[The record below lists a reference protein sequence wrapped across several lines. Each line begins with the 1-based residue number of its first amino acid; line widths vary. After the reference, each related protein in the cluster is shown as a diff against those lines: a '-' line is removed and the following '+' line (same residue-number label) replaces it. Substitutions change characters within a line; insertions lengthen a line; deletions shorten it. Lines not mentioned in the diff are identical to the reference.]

1 MKILIAEDD
10 PIAFLA
16 LATMLQEWGYEAVP
30 AADGNESWELLRH
43 EYGPPLALLNWTM
56 PGMDGLE
63 VCQRLRQTGKAPHVY
78 ILMVIPENEQQNIIA
93 ALDGG
98 ADDYLGKPFDTQEL
112 RFRLHAARRIVDLQ
126 ETLRFQSAHDILTGV
141 WNQPVIIE
149 ILQRELARA
158 ARSGAPIGVIMADL
172 DHFREVNE
180 GHGPAVGDEVL
191 REVASRIEASIRS
204 YDSVGRYGGEEF
216 VIVLPGCDALTA
228 AAVAERLRHSI
239 GAGPIE
245 TSTATIRIT
254 LSLGVA
260 VPPLPVTGKGR
271 RAGELI
277 RSAAAAL
284 QRAKQGGRNRV
295 EME

>member
-10 PIAFLA
+10 PLAFHT
-16 LATMLQEWGYEAVP
+16 LATLLQEWGYEVVP
-30 AADGNESWELLRH
+30 AADGNESWELLSH
-43 EYGPPLALLNWTM
+43 EDGPPLAILNWTM

-63 VCQRLRQTGKAPHVY
+63 VCQRLRHAGKAPHVY
-78 ILMVIPENEQQNIIA
+78 ILMAIGESDQQNILA

-98 ADDYLGKPFDTQEL
+98 ADDYLAKPFDKQEL

-126 ETLRFQSAHDILTGV
+126 EALRFQSAHDILTGV
-141 WNQPVIIE
+141 WNRPVIIE

-172 DHFREVNE
+172 DHFRKVNE
-180 GHGPAVGDEVL
+180 DHGPAVGDEVL

-216 VIVLPGCDALTA
+216 VIVVPACDALSA
-228 AAVAERLRHSI
+228 AGVAERLRHSI
-239 GAGPIE
+239 SAGPIE
-245 TSTATIRIT
+245 TSAEAIRIT

-260 VPPLPVTGKGR
+260 TPTLPVTGKGR
-271 RAGELI
+271 KAGELI
-277 RSAAAAL
+277 RGAAAAM
-284 QRAKQGGRNRV
+284 QRAKQRGRNRV
-295 EME
+295 EID